1 MAIITIKND
10 GCCRYL
16 PFCGEEYTVDTSRK
30 FGGYEPGDLICH
42 IWPFFGVPLRLE
54 IAIRVDGS
62 LIFRSW
68 EWNMDR
74 NSYLHTHELPPE
86 KCNKD
91 RLFPKPF
98 TATDAQRETVSGLF
112 SGRITFEG
120 LHLAPG
126 ASLQDVC
133 PIDLAAEEARCG
145 KKIYLA

>member
-1 MAIITIKND
+1 MAIITIKKD
-10 GCCRYL
+10 GYCRDI

-42 IWPFFGVPLRLE
+42 IWPFFGVPLKLE
-54 IAIRVDGS
+54 IAIRADGS

-68 EWNMDR
+68 RWSMGG
-74 NSYLHTHELPPE
+74 NSCLHTTELPPQ
-86 KCNKD
+86 KCDKD
-91 RLFPKPF
+91 HLYPKPF
-98 TATDAQRETVSGLF
+98 ISTQAQCETVSGLF

-133 PIDLAAEEARCG
+133 PIDLTAEEARCG